1 MVTPSNVQV
10 ALPGNG
16 IAIVMGDIEIVIIIQ
31 TIQSIQAIDRDKPFQ
46 HGRSLRAGLH
56 ERLQIPVQ
64 MPSSRLQQL
73 SAQRLK
79 IA

>member
-16 IAIVMGDIEIVIIIQ
+16 IAIVIGDIEIVIIIQ

-46 HGRSLRAGLH
+46 HGRS
-56 ERLQIPVQ
+56 
-64 MPSSRLQQL
+64 
-73 SAQRLK
+73 
-79 IA
+79 